1 MKNTYS
7 KSIFFI
13 LILFSFGLSAQKKSG
28 IWTKT
33 SSQKVAKSN
42 VLPRKSQPNK
52 GDFYSLDLET
62 LKARLKDAPKRGENS
77 KKPDVLIDFPLANGT
92 LETFKIKEASILHP
106 DLQATMPNSR
116 TYVGQ
121 SISNLANQI
130 RFSITSRGLNTML
143 HDAKEGI
150 QFIDPITFGGKDYM
164 VYKRKDLPFLKDNL
178 ICGFID
184 EKPLKKTSSSKLQ
197 KQFNAGDGV
206 LRTFRLAIAATVE
219 YSQFHWQAA
228 GLTPFD
234 TEADKKDAVLDAM
247 IVTMNRVNGVFENEL
262 SVTMSFV
269 ANNKDVIFINS
280 DNFTND
286 DSALL
291 IEESQVEID
300 ALIGDA
306 NYDIG
311 HTFST
316 GGGGLA
322 QLNSPCSSGSKA
334 KGVTGSG
341 APIGDS
347 YDIDFVAH
355 EIGHQF
361 GAPHTFNGS
370 VGNCAGV
377 NRTASNAYEPGSGT
391 TIMAYA
397 GLCEAQNVQSQSD
410 AYFHQK
416 SLQMMWDNITSGSST
431 CATQTNTGNTA
442 PTAEAGSNY
451 TIPISTP
458 YKLTGTATDADGLG
472 SLTYTWEQYDLG
484 AAGVPTE
491 TTATG
496 PLVRSYLGTNN
507 PVRYIPRLPDFL
519 ATGGSTLWEKLPA
532 ISRNLNFRLTVR
544 DNDTRGGQTAVD
556 NMFISTTTA
565 AGPFLVT
572 SQNTIGTTWDQG
584 ATETITWDVAGT
596 TANGVNTAN
605 VNILL
610 STDGGLNFDTV
621 LVNNTPNDGSQNI
634 TVPSFSASNCR
645 VMVEAVGNIF
655 FNINTEKFSIGDFIT
670 SCTTYNS
677 GSNLNLAIPDG
688 LGDGIDG
695 PPLSTTLNIPS
706 SGSIDYITVNVDVS
720 HSYIRDLKIELVHPN
735 GFDSAIIWDKT
746 CDNENNLDITFADGS
761 PAIVCG
767 NPTAGTFAPSNPLSV
782 FSGLDTAGDW
792 TLNIIDNFSVDTGV
806 LNDWSIEACA
816 ITLDATEFD
825 KLNNFSVFPNPND
838 GAFTVKL
845 NNTTANA
852 IHIDVFDLRGRAI
865 FSKTYKNI
873 GAFKE
878 ILNLKQA
885 QSGMYILTISDGIR
899 RSTKKIVIE

>member
-1 MKNTYS
+1 MKKIYS
-7 KSIFFI
+7 KSALFIVI
-13 LILFSFGLSAQKKSG
+13 LISFSLSAQKNNG

-33 SSQKVAKSN
+33 SSQKVAKSKA
-42 VLPRKSQPNK
+42 LQRKSQPK
-52 GDFYSLDLET
+52 KSDFYTLNLEA
-62 LKARLKDAPKRGENS
+62 LKAQLKQAPKRGKNS
-77 KKPDVLIDFPLANGT
+77 KQSDVLIDFPLANGT
-92 LETFKIKEASILHP
+92 FDTFRIQEASILHP

-121 SISNLANQI
+121 SVSNTSNQI

-150 QFIDPITFGGKDYM
+150 QFIDPVAFGGKDYM
-164 VYKRKDLPFLKDNL
+164 VYKRQDLPFLKDEF

-184 EKPLKKTSSSKLQ
+184 EKASKDASKSKFQ

-262 SVTMSFV
+262 SVTMTFV

-286 DSALL
+286 DASLL
-291 IEESQVEID
+291 IDESQVEID

-306 NYDIG
+306 SYDIG

-322 QLNSPCSSGSKA
+322 QLNSPCSSGNKA
-334 KGVTGSG
+334 KGITGSS

-355 EIGHQF
+355 EMGHQF

-370 VGNCAGV
+370 TGGCGS
-377 NRTASNAYEPGSGT
+377 NRTASNAYEPGSGS

-397 GLCEAQNVQSQSD
+397 GLCGAQNVQSQSD

-416 SLQMMWDNITSGSST
+416 SLQMMWNNIIFGASN
-431 CATQTNTGNTA
+431 CAGQIVTGNTA
-442 PTAEAGSNY
+442 PIAEAGPNY

-458 YKLTGTATDADGLG
+458 YKLTGSATDVDGLG
-472 SLTYTWEQYDLG
+472 TLTYTWEQYDLG
-484 AAGVPTE
+484 PAGVPTE
-491 TTATG
+491 TTAEG

-532 ISRNLNFRLTVR
+532 ISRELNFRLTVR
-544 DNDTRGGQTAVD
+544 DNDNRGGQTAVD
-556 NMFISTTTA
+556 NMLIDATA
-565 AGPFLVT
+565 NAGPFLVT
-572 SQNTIGTTWDQG
+572 SQGVTNITWEQGT
-584 ATETITWDVAGT
+584 TETITWDVAGT

-610 STDGGLNFDTV
+610 STDGGVNFDTV
-621 LVNNTPNDGSQNI
+621 LVNNTPNDGSQDI
-634 TVPSFSASNCR
+634 TVPNISAPNCR
-645 VMVEAVGNIF
+645 VKVEAVGNIF
-655 FNINTEKFSIGDFIT
+655 FNINTEIFSIGDFIT
-670 SCTTYNS
+670 SCATYNS

-688 LGDGIDG
+688 LGAGIDG
-695 PPLSTTLNIPS
+695 APLITTLNVPD

-720 HSYIRDLKIELVHPN
+720 HSYISDLKIELVHPN
-735 GFDSAIIWDKT
+735 GTDSAIIWDKA
-746 CDNENNLDITFADGS
+746 CDNEANLDITFSDGAA
-761 PAIVCG
+761 AIVCG
-767 NPTAGTFAPSNPLSV
+767 NPTAGTFAPSNPLAV
-782 FSGLDTAGDW
+782 FSDLDAAGDW
-792 TLNIIDNFSVDTGV
+792 TLNIIDDFDVDIGV
-806 LNDWSIEACA
+806 LNDWSIEVCST
-816 ITLDATEFD
+816 TLDAPKFD
-825 KLNNFSVFPNPND
+825 TFNNFSVFPNPNN
-838 GAFTVKL
+838 GAFTVIL
-845 NNTTANA
+845 NNASGDLINVE
-852 IHIDVFDLRGRAI
+852 IFDLRGRAI
-865 FSKTYKNI
+865 FRKTYRNK

-878 ILNLKQA
+878 TLQLNQA
-885 QSGMYILTISDGIR
+885 QSGMYLLHVSDGLK